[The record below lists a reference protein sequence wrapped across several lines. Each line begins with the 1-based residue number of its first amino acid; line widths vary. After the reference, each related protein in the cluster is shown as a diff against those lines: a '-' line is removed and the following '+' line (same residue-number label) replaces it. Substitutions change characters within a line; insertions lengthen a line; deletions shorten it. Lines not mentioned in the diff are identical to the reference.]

1 MNMPIALAPVD
12 RILRKAGAERVS
24 RDAALE
30 LREIVENFAH
40 RIAKEAVKRSSEAG
54 RKTVF
59 KEDVLQAP
67 ASVVGRVK
75 ENILIDVET
84 EILRELE
91 DLIPPRQR

>member
-1 MNMPIALAPVD
+1 MSIAVAPVD

-24 RDAALE
+24 KAAAKE
-30 LREIVENFAH
+30 LRDIVENFAH
-40 RIAKEAVKRSSEAG
+40 RMAKEAVNRSKETG

-59 KEDVLQAP
+59 KEDVILAP
-67 ASVVGRVK
+67 GSVVGRVK

-91 DLIPPRQR
+91 DLIPPRKR